1 MKISCFRAKAHP
13 VFHWCL
19 YNNFSCTVQSIQSQG
34 KHFVNFN
41 QLSCTE
47 LIIKLM
53 NSQNF
58 SLNSHL
64 LKFIS
69 LCNDL
74 RNNLLSNH
82 IDDTNDFIDHLLSYC
97 SFCYY
102 YYYYYYLY
110 MSILTSP
117 EATNCFSII
126 TLMIIRENKIIDQ
139 FPTPKHQQIL
149 LPF

>member
-1 MKISCFRAKAHP
+1 MPYKCWLTLSQGIFTFLKHVIDERRDYHVAIATVIFSLVKISCFRAKAHP

-53 NSQNF
+53 NSQTF

-82 IDDTNDFIDHLLSYC
+82 IDDTNDSIDH
-97 SFCYY
+97 CYHIV
-102 YYYYYYLY
+102 LFV
-110 MSILTSP
+110 L
-117 EATNCFSII
+117 F
-126 TLMIIRENKIIDQ
+126 
-139 FPTPKHQQIL
+139 F
-149 LPF
+149 FF

>member
-1 MKISCFRAKAHP
+1 
-13 VFHWCL
+13 
-19 YNNFSCTVQSIQSQG
+19 
-34 KHFVNFN
+34 
-41 QLSCTE
+41 
-47 LIIKLM
+47 M
-53 NSQNF
+53 NSENC

-82 IDDTNDFIDHLLSYC
+82 IDDTNDFIDHC
-97 SFCYY
+97 FCFCFVFLD
-102 YYYYYYLY
+102 YYLY
-110 MSILTSP
+110 MSMFTSP

-126 TLMIIRENKIIDQ
+126 RLMIVRENKIIDQ

-149 LPF
+149 LPL

>member
-1 MKISCFRAKAHP
+1 MSFCAIYHVAIATVIFSLVKISCFRAKAHP

-53 NSQNF
+53 NSQTF

-82 IDDTNDFIDHLLSYC
+82 IDDTNDSIDNCYHIVLFVFCFFFGLLS
-97 SFCYY
+97 
-102 YYYYYYLY
+102 LY
-110 MSILTSP
+110 VDIHV
-117 EATNCFSII
+117 A
-126 TLMIIRENKIIDQ
+126 
-139 FPTPKHQQIL
+139 
-149 LPF
+149 

>member
-1 MKISCFRAKAHP
+1 
-13 VFHWCL
+13 
-19 YNNFSCTVQSIQSQG
+19 
-34 KHFVNFN
+34 
-41 QLSCTE
+41 
-47 LIIKLM
+47 M
-53 NSQNF
+53 NSQTF

-82 IDDTNDFIDHLLSYC
+82 IDDTNDSIDN
-97 SFCYY
+97 CYHIGLFVFFFLD
-102 YYYYYYLY
+102 YYLY
-110 MSILTSP
+110 MSIFTSP
-117 EATNCFSII
+117 EATNCFDIS

>member
-1 MKISCFRAKAHP
+1 
-13 VFHWCL
+13 
-19 YNNFSCTVQSIQSQG
+19 
-34 KHFVNFN
+34 
-41 QLSCTE
+41 
-47 LIIKLM
+47 M
-53 NSQNF
+53 NSQTF

-82 IDDTNDFIDHLLSYC
+82 IDDTNDSIDHCYHIVLFFF
-97 SFCYY
+97 FCLD
-102 YYYYYYLY
+102 YYLY
-110 MSILTSP
+110 MSIFTSP
-117 EATNCFSII
+117 EATNCFDIS